1 MVSLAEKPK
10 RLLHRTSTQQG
21 GGFTSPGVLSTHI
34 HMLLCSFDGI
44 PQVKTARSRGATRN
58 NNIRVTQTWE
68 PRWFASRKPSTQRF
82 HQLKTNNCNSKHSRK
97 VAPPPPP
104 TPTPLKNKK
113 KWVRIMNLHRAFLL
127 YHAPHLPQ
135 NRSTPIGSHQRSREK
150 KLSIKRHSK
159 PMKIQTPR
167 IQRRAE
173 TKAHG
178 RLVLASLC
186 QITPDKPPIE
196 AAWSGHR
203 TFTCPLSRQQ
213 NWCWIDSATAY
224 HTRVI
229 DNPPPGTNYE
239 F

>member
-1 MVSLAEKPK
+1 
-10 RLLHRTSTQQG
+10 
-21 GGFTSPGVLSTHI
+21 
-34 HMLLCSFDGI
+34 
-44 PQVKTARSRGATRN
+44 
-58 NNIRVTQTWE
+58 
-68 PRWFASRKPSTQRF
+68 
-82 HQLKTNNCNSKHSRK
+82 
-97 VAPPPPP
+97 
-104 TPTPLKNKK
+104 
-113 KWVRIMNLHRAFLL
+113 MNLHRAFLL

-229 DNPPPGTNYE
+229 DNPPPRDELRILETRGTGRARTHVE
-239 F
+239 SSGSWEGLVETFS